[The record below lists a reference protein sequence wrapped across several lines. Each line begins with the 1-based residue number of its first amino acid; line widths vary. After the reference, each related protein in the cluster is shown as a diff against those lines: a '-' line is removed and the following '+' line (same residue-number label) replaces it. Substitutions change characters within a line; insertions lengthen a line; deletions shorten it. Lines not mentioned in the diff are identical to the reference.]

1 VFRFEF
7 EANLPSGLT
16 VDGQSPSTF
25 YLRGRSLLRFAGSDF
40 LAVGFS
46 PVRGVNLGR
55 GFMKGLKRPRRSLWL
70 ILGLVI
76 GGLVSAAAVAV
87 AGLQPAD
94 LTFTPNSESQMTN
107 IDVARAYAKNYYG
120 APGAASGPN
129 GNWNAPLN
137 DSSNYADEARSVA
150 KQGDDWLS
158 ARSKVPNRAIVL
170 DVDDTTL
177 TTWNYEL
184 YSNWDF
190 NGGTN
195 AQFVGLTG
203 STFTGNMFPATPGML
218 DLANHAKALGYAI
231 FWITGRGD
239 SQHMA
244 TIANLQSDTA
254 AGFSDIPTVTLNG
267 KTITEVDAGY
277 PAATPIDTGHG
288 GFTDG
293 LFTKPPVGS
302 YPSYLNQPGF
312 CGPSITNGVSCPT
325 IQYKSGTRA
334 YIESKGYD
342 IVANFGDQFSDL
354 IGGFADKTFKM
365 PNPNYY
371 LP

>member
-1 VFRFEF
+1 MKR
-7 EANLPSGLT
+7 
-16 VDGQSPSTF
+16 
-25 YLRGRSLLRFAGSDF
+25 
-40 LAVGFS
+40 LA
-46 PVRGVNLGR
+46 
-55 GFMKGLKRPRRSLWL
+55 RPRRSLWL
-70 ILGLVI
+70 VLGLLI
-76 GGLVSAAAVAV
+76 AGLATVAAVAV

-94 LTFTPNSESQMTN
+94 LTFTPNSEAQMTN
-107 IDVARAYAKNYYG
+107 IDVARAWAKNYYG
-120 APGAASGPN
+120 APTAVAGSGATGT
-129 GNWNAPLN
+129 WNTPLN
-137 DSSNYADEARSVA
+137 LQSNYANEARSVA
-150 KQGDDWLS
+150 EKGDNWLA

-190 NGGTN
+190 NPTTN

-203 STFTGNMFPATPGML
+203 TPPVFTGNMFPATPGMV
-218 DLANHAKALGYAI
+218 DMVSHAKALGYSI

-239 SQHMA
+239 SQHAA
-244 TIANLQSDTA
+244 TIANLVNDAA
-254 AGFSDIPTVTLNG
+254 AGLPNIDTVPLSG
-267 KTITEVDAGY
+267 KTVPEVDAGY
-277 PAATPIDTGHG
+277 VTPTPIDTGHG

-302 YPSYLNQPGF
+302 YPAYLDKPEF
-312 CGPSITNGVSCPT
+312 CGPYIHATPAASCPT

-334 YIESKGYD
+334 YIESQGYD
-342 IVANFGDQFSDL
+342 IVGDFGDQFSDL
-354 IGGFADKTFKM
+354 EGGFADKVFKM

>member
-1 VFRFEF
+1 
-7 EANLPSGLT
+7 
-16 VDGQSPSTF
+16 
-25 YLRGRSLLRFAGSDF
+25 
-40 LAVGFS
+40 
-46 PVRGVNLGR
+46 
-55 GFMKGLKRPRRSLWL
+55 MKQRRSLWFG
-70 ILGLVI
+70 LGVVI
-76 GGLVSAAAVAV
+76 AGLATAAAVAV

-94 LTFTPNSESQMTN
+94 LTFTPKSEAQMTN

-120 APGAASGPN
+120 APTAMAGAGGTWAT
-129 GNWNAPLN
+129 PLN
-137 DSSNYADEARSVA
+137 LDSNYAKEARSVA
-150 KQGDDWLS
+150 KKGENWLASHS
-158 ARSKVPNRAIVL
+158 AVPNRAIVL

-195 AQFVGLTG
+195 ALFVGLTG
-203 STFTGNMFPATPGML
+203 SNFTGNAFPATPGMV
-218 DLANHAKALGYAI
+218 DLVNEAKSLGYAI

-239 SQHMA
+239 SQHQA

-254 AGFSDIPTVTLNG
+254 AGFQDLTTVTIPTPTPSG
-267 KTITEVDAGY
+267 GATIPEVDANY
-277 PAATPIDTGHG
+277 PAPTPLDTGHG
-288 GFTDG
+288 VSGQPDFTDG
-293 LFTKPPVGS
+293 LFTKPAIGS
-302 YPSYLNQPGF
+302 YPAYLDTPEL
-312 CGPSITNGVSCPT
+312 CGPFIHATVPSSCPT

-334 YIESKGYD
+334 YIQSQGYD

-354 IGGFADKTFKM
+354 LGGHADKTFKM